1 MLSERELAS
10 VEQKLRAAATILAG
24 QPGEACC
31 EGLREAAAQLESMR
45 RAARDEK
52 PSAALIPS
60 IHRVRQAAEQV
71 QALLHNAAAF
81 YTGLFSAPLPA
92 AHDYLAGDYTADGGL
107 NSANATGR
115 VWLDA

>member
-1 MLSERELAS
+1 MIPDWF
-10 VEQKLRAAATILAG
+10 EQ
-24 QPGEACC
+24 
-31 EGLREAAAQLESMR
+31 LREAAAQLERMR

-60 IHRVRQAAEQV
+60 VEGIRRAAQQV

-81 YTGLFSAPLPA
+81 YAGLFSAPLPA
-92 AHDYLAGDYTADGGL
+92 AHDYMAGDYTADGGL